1 MHWLIPAA
9 AILQSATAQQPFPG
23 DLNSTFSTTGP
34 HNVRFDTG
42 TYGPAVEEVH
52 YYYDQWPIGVAVSK
66 TGRIFA
72 CYTRG
77 DYDYT
82 LGEIVNTTAE
92 TAYPSLELNTP
103 PGGLSTEFNGIPF
116 GSADQDHFISVQA
129 IFVTPDDTLWVLDT
143 GRPTINQSTSPVM
156 VYGQPGGPKLVAVNL
171 TTNTISKTYTLPADV
186 HFPDSYMNDL
196 RFDQRP
202 NATESGGGIAYIVDS
217 SDEGR
222 TGFIVI
228 DLGTGESWRHLT
240 QHPSTLR
247 GPEDVPS
254 YQGLPFYYRSEGNP
268 VNFLQ
273 EGLDGEELSL
283 YGDIL
288 YYSPLSTD
296 YIYSIETEYLRVN
309 PKTDPLALKR
319 AFDNVKN
326 LGQRGGN
333 ANGFSGDSL
342 GNVYMLM
349 PEQNGIFIYNSTTL
363 QAEPYVR
370 DPRIIWPDS
379 SNVGFDGYIY
389 FNINQL
395 PYQPNWND
403 GVDGRVH
410 PGLILRAK
418 LPDGANK
425 NMLLM

>member
-1 MHWLIPAA
+1 MYRSLAFSAVLIGAVAA
-9 AILQSATAQQPFPG
+9 QETFPVV
-23 DLNSTFSTTGP
+23 LNSTFSTTGL

-42 TYGPAVEEVH
+42 TYGPLVEEVH
-52 YYYDQWPIGVAVSK
+52 YYYDQWPIGVAVSR

-82 LGEIVNTTAE
+82 LGEVVNTTAE
-92 TAYPSLELNTP
+92 AAYPSLELNTP
-103 PGGLSTEFNGIPF
+103 PDGISTELNGIPF
-116 GSADQDHFISVQA
+116 GSNDQDHFISVQA

-171 TTNTISKTYTLPADV
+171 TTNAISKTYTLPADV

-196 RFDQRP
+196 RFDLRP
-202 NATESGGGIAYIVDS
+202 NITESGGGIAYIVDS

-222 TGFIVI
+222 TGFIMI
-228 DLGTGESWRHLT
+228 DLGTGDSWRHLS

-247 GPEDVPS
+247 GSEDVPS

-283 YGDIL
+283 YGDVSKAQRTNFKAIKSL
-288 YYSPLSTD
+288 YNQVMYYSPLTSN
-296 YIYSIETEYLRVN
+296 YIYSIETEYLRAN
-309 PKTDPLALKR
+309 PNGDPLSLKR

-326 LGQRGGN
+326 LGQRGGD

-349 PEQNGIFIYNSTTL
+349 PE
-363 QAEPYVR
+363 
-370 DPRIIWPDS
+370 
-379 SNVGFDGYIY
+379 SNAIYIY
-389 FNINQL
+389 
-395 PYQPNWND
+395 
-403 GVDGRVH
+403 
-410 PGLILRAK
+410 K
-418 LPDGANK
+418 
-425 NMLLM
+425 